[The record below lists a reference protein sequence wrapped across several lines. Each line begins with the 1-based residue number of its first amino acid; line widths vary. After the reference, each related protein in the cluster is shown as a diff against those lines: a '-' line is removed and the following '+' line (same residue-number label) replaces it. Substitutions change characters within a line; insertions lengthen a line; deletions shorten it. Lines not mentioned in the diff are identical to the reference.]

1 MSDAPRTTSPGD
13 HFSGISSA
21 YAEFRPRYPRALFD
35 FIAEITPRHGLAWD
49 CGAGN
54 GQATLDLAE
63 RFDRVIATDMSAQ
76 QIAEAHADPR
86 ITWRVARAEASG
98 IDDHSVD
105 ATTVAQALH
114 WFDHE
119 RFAAEVRRVS
129 APDAVIVAWTYETP
143 FLDGDAGVILRRYA
157 FETVGSY
164 WPPERRYVNEGYR
177 TIPFP
182 FARIE
187 APTLELVERWT
198 RDQVVGYMRT
208 WSSSTRFRKQ
218 HGVDPVV
225 AVERELANVWPDRA
239 EPRRI
244 VWPMPIL
251 AGRVS

>member
-1 MSDAPRTTSPGD
+1 MSDARRAAGD
-13 HFSGISSA
+13 HFSGVSSA
-21 YAEFRPRYPRALFD
+21 YAEFRPRYPKVLFE
-35 FIAEITPRHGLAWD
+35 FIARVAPRHHVAWD

-63 RFDRVIATDMSAQ
+63 YFDAVIATDVSAQ
-76 QIAEAHADPR
+76 QIAEAPAHSK
-86 ITWRVARAEASG
+86 ITWRVAPAEASG
-98 IDDHSVD
+98 IAEHSVD

-143 FLDGDAGVILRRYA
+143 FLEGKAGGILRRYA
-157 FETVGSY
+157 FETVGPY

-182 FARIE
+182 FDRIE
-187 APTLELVERWT
+187 APALELVEHWT

-208 WSSSTRFRKQ
+208 WSSTTRFRKQ
-218 HGVDPVV
+218 HDVDPVIE
-225 AVERELANVWPDRA
+225 VERELARLWPEA
-239 EPRRI
+239 TEPRRI
-244 VWPMPIL
+244 AWPMPVL
-251 AGRVS
+251 AGRV

>member
-1 MSDAPRTTSPGD
+1 MSDAPRRASPGD
-13 HFSGISSA
+13 HFSGIASA
-21 YAEFRPRYPRALFD
+21 YAEFRPRYPKALFE
-35 FIAEITPRHGLAWD
+35 FIAQIAPRHSLAWD

-63 RFDRVIATDMSAQ
+63 RFDRVIATDISPQ
-76 QIAEAHADPR
+76 QIAEAPAHPKV
-86 ITWRVARAEASG
+86 TWRVAPAEASG
-98 IDDHSVD
+98 IDGHSVD

-129 APDAVIVAWTYETP
+129 APQAVIVAWTYETP
-143 FLDGDAGVILRRYA
+143 FLDGDAGAILRRYA
-157 FETVGSY
+157 FDTVGPY

-182 FARIE
+182 FDRIE
-187 APTLELVERWT
+187 SPTLELVEHWT
-198 RDQVVGYMRT
+198 RDRLVGYMRT
-208 WSSSTRFRKQ
+208 WSSTTRFRKH

-225 AVERELANVWPDRA
+225 DVERELASVWPDGA
-239 EPRRI
+239 EARRI

-251 AGRVS
+251 AGRVA